1 MLHARALL
9 GAMGITGLS
18 YHRQFLLLVL
28 LVSLVIHSES
38 LGCSRSFTL
47 DCSSGIKLL
56 LLDFAFHIAGG
67 LGSSSRLHLLLLL
80 CLHCLGTLSAYA
92 EIAAAS
98 LNIVGKRHAL
108 I

>member
-47 DCSSGIKLL
+47 DCSSGIKLR
-56 LLDFAFHIAGG
+56 LLDFAFHIASG
-67 LGSSSRLHLLLLL
+67 LSSSRLHLLLLL

-98 LNIVGKRHAL
+98 LNIVG
-108 I
+108 